1 MSRRDFLAKSG
12 AAVAAGAALVGTA
25 SAQTA
30 AAPASDVIRWRMA
43 SSFPKSVEVLFGTAE
58 FIARRVGQ
66 LTGGKFQIS
75 THAAGEI
82 VPPLQ
87 VLDAVEKGTIEC
99 GHTAPYY
106 FIGKDPAW
114 AIGTCVPFGLNS
126 RQYNAWWVHG
136 GGEKMFNDFTRESGV
151 VSLLAGNT
159 GSQMAGWFKK
169 EIKSVADLK
178 GLKFRTGGMG
188 GQVLTK
194 LGVVTQQLPA
204 GEIYSAL
211 EKGTIDAAE
220 FTVPADDERLN
231 LQKIAKFYYYP
242 GWNEGGA
249 ALSLQVN
256 AKAFDALPDAYK
268 AALQAASAEANT
280 WMQARYDALNPV
292 ALKRLVQGGAVLKA
306 LPQSVLDAC
315 FKANGE
321 LMAEASAKS
330 PAFKKMYENMRAFQR
345 DQVAWFRVAEGGFDN
360 FMTRQKL

>member
-12 AAVAAGAALVGTA
+12 AAVAGATLAGAAA
-25 SAQTA
+25 AQS

-43 SSFPKSVEVLFGTAE
+43 SSFPKSVEVLFGTADL
-58 FIARRVGQ
+58 IARRVGQ
-66 LTGGKFQIS
+66 LTGGKFQI
-75 THAAGEI
+75 TAHAAGEI

-114 AIGTCVPFGLNS
+114 AMGTCVPFGLNS
-126 RQYNAWWVHG
+126 RQYNAWWIHG
-136 GGEKMFNDFTRESGV
+136 GGEKLFNDFTRESGV
-151 VSLLAGNT
+151 VSMLAGNT

-249 ALSLQVN
+249 ALSLQIN
-256 AKAFDALPDAYK
+256 AKAYDALPDAYK
-268 AALQAASAEANT
+268 VALQVASAEANT
-280 WMQARYDALNPV
+280 WMQARYDALNPA
-292 ALKRLVQGGAVLKA
+292 ALKRLVQGGAVLRA
-306 LPQSVLDAC
+306 LPPAVMDAC
-315 FKANGE
+315 FKANTE

-330 PAFKKMYENMRAFQR
+330 PAFKKMYEHMVAFQR
-345 DQVAWFRVAEGGFDN
+345 DQVAWFRVAEGGFDG
-360 FMTRQKL
+360 FMTRAKL

>member
-12 AAVAAGAALVGTA
+12 AAVAAGATLATPA
-25 SAQTA
+25 IAQTA
-30 AAPASDVIRWRMA
+30 DTIRWRMA
-43 SSFPKSVEVLFGTAE
+43 SSFPKSVEILYGTAE

-136 GGEKMFNDFTRESGV
+136 GGEKLFNDFTRESGV
-151 VSLLAGNT
+151 VNLLAGNT

-169 EIKSVADLK
+169 EIKSPADLK

-220 FTVPADDERLN
+220 WIGPYDDLKLGLHKVASNYYFPAWWEGSTQFSLYINDK
-231 LQKIAKFYYYP
+231 Q
-242 GWNEGGA
+242 WNS
-249 ALSLQVN
+249 LSKEYQAIVT
-256 AKAFDALPDAYK
+256 
-268 AALQAASAEANT
+268 QAASDAHVGC
-280 WMQARYDALNPV
+280 QARYDSRNPN
-292 ALKRLVQGGAVLKA
+292 ALKQL
-306 LPQSVLDAC
+306 
-315 FKANGE
+315 
-321 LMAEASAKS
+321 
-330 PAFKKMYENMRAFQR
+330 
-345 DQVAWFRVAEGGFDN
+345 VAEGAKLSRFPRDVMDAAFKASREVYAELNDKNPNWKKIFPDYSRFLADQVQWESVAEGN
-360 FMTRQKL
+360 YSQYMAAQKL

>member
-1 MSRRDFLAKSG
+1 MSRREFLTKG
-12 AAVAAGAALVGTA
+12 ATVAASATAL
-25 SAQTA
+25 
-30 AAPASDVIRWRMA
+30 AAPAIAQTPDVIRWRMA
-43 SSFPKSVEVLFGTAE
+43 SSFPKSVDTLYGTAE

-66 LTGGKFQIS
+66 ITGGKFLIS
-75 THAAGEI
+75 SHAAGEI

-106 FIGKDPAW
+106 YIGKDPAW
-114 AIGTCVPFGLNS
+114 AMGTCIPFGLNS

-136 GGEKMFNDFTRESGV
+136 GGEKLFNDFTREVGV

-194 LGVVTQQLPA
+194 LGVVAQQLPA

-220 FTVPADDERLN
+220 FTVPADDEKLGLN
-231 LQKIAKFYYYP
+231 KIAKFYYYP
-242 GWNEGGA
+242 GWNEGSA
-249 ALSLQVN
+249 ALNLQVN
-256 AKAFDALPDAYK
+256 AKAYEALPEAYRY
-268 AALQAASAEANT
+268 ALQAASAEANT
-280 WMQARYDALNPV
+280 WMQSRYDATNPA

-306 LPQSVLDAC
+306 YPQAVMDAC
-315 FKANGE
+315 YKANAE

-330 PAFKKMYENMRAFQR
+330 ANFKKMYEHMIAFQR
-345 DQVAWFRVAEGGFDN
+345 DQVAWFRVAEGQFDN
-360 FMTRQKL
+360 FMSRQKL

>member
-12 AAVAAGAALVGTA
+12 AAAVAAGATALSAPAV
-25 SAQTA
+25 AQTA
-30 AAPASDVIRWRMA
+30 SDTIRWRMA
-43 SSFPKSVEVLFGTAE
+43 SSFPKTVEVLFGTAE
-58 FIARRVGQ
+58 FIAKRVGQ

-75 THAAGEI
+75 VHGAGEI

-159 GSQMAGWFKK
+159 GSQMGGFFKK
-169 EIKSVADLK
+169 ELKSPADLK

-194 LGVVTQQLPA
+194 LGVVAQQLAA
-204 GEIYSAL
+204 GDIYPAL

-220 FTVPADDERLN
+220 WVGPYDDEKLGLN
-231 LQKIAKFYYYP
+231 KVAPYYYYP
-242 GWNEGGA
+242 GFWEGGA
-249 ALSLQVN
+249 MLHFMINLAKWNELPPAYQAILKAGAAQANATMLAKYDFRNPTALRNLIAGGAQLRPYPEEVMT
-256 AKAFDALPDAYK
+256 KAFEEANKLYAT
-268 AALQAASAEANT
+268 LSAENADFKTIYESQQAYRNEANL
-280 WMQARYDALNPV
+280 WN
-292 ALKRLVQGGAVLKA
+292 
-306 LPQSVLDAC
+306 
-315 FKANGE
+315 
-321 LMAEASAKS
+321 
-330 PAFKKMYENMRAFQR
+330 
-345 DQVAWFRVAEGGFDN
+345 QVAEYTFDT
-360 FMTRQKL
+360 FMIRNRPRG

>member
-12 AAVAAGAALVGTA
+12 AAVAAGATLA
-25 SAQTA
+25 SPAIAQT
-30 AAPASDVIRWRMA
+30 SDTIRWRMA
-43 SSFPKSVEVLFGTAE
+43 SSFPKSVEILYGTAE

-136 GGEKMFNDFTRESGV
+136 GGEKLFNEFTRESGV
-151 VSLLAGNT
+151 VNLLAGNT

-169 EIKSVADLK
+169 EIKSPADLK

-204 GEIYSAL
+204 GEIYSSL

-220 FTVPADDERLN
+220 FTVPADDEKLG

-249 ALSLQVN
+249 ALALQVN
-256 AKAFDALPDAYK
+256 AKAYDALPEAYR

-280 WMQARYDALNPV
+280 WMQARYDAQNPI
-292 ALKRLVQGGAVLKA
+292 ALKRLVQSGAVLRA
-306 LPQSVLDAC
+306 LPQSVMDAC
-315 FKANGE
+315 FKANIE

-330 PAFKKMYENMRAFQR
+330 PAFKKMYEHMRAFQR

>member
-1 MSRRDFLAKSG
+1 MSRREFLTKGSA
-12 AAVAAGAALVGTA
+12 AAVAAGAAALSQPAV
-25 SAQTA
+25 AQTA
-30 AAPASDVIRWRMA
+30 SDTVRWRMA
-43 SSFPKSVEVLFGTAE
+43 SSFPKSVDTLFGTAE
-58 FIARRVGQ
+58 LIARRVGQ
-66 LTGGKFQIS
+66 ITGGKFQIS

-114 AIGTCVPFGLNS
+114 AMGTCVPFGLNS

-136 GGEKMFNDFTRESGV
+136 GGEKLFNDFTRESGV
-151 VSLLAGNT
+151 VSFLAGNT
-159 GSQMAGWFKK
+159 GSQMGGWFKK
-169 EIKSVADLK
+169 EIKTVADLK

-194 LGVVTQQLPA
+194 LGVVAQQLPA

-220 FTVPADDERLN
+220 FTVPADDEKLGLN
-231 LQKIAKFYYYP
+231 KIAKFYYYP

-256 AKAFDALPDAYK
+256 AKAYEALPEAFRF
-268 AALQAASAEANT
+268 ALQAASAEANT
-280 WMQARYDALNPV
+280 WMQSRYDATNPA
-292 ALKRLVQGGAVLKA
+292 ALKRLIQGGAVLKA
-306 LPQSVLDAC
+306 YPPAVMDAC
-315 FKANGE
+315 FKANTE

-330 PAFKKMYENMRAFQR
+330 PAFKKMYEHMQAFQR
-345 DQVAWFRVAEGGFDN
+345 DQIAWFRVAEGQFDS
-360 FMTRQKL
+360 FMSRQKL

>member
-1 MSRRDFLAKSG
+1 MSRRDFLTKGGA
-12 AAVAAGAALVGTA
+12 AAVAAGAAALSAPAV
-25 SAQTA
+25 AQT
-30 AAPASDVIRWRMA
+30 SDVVRWRMA
-43 SSFPKSVEVLFGTAE
+43 SSFPKSVDTLFGTAD

-66 LTGGKFQIS
+66 ITGGKFQIS
-75 THAAGEI
+75 VHAAGEI

-114 AIGTCVPFGLNS
+114 AMGTCVPFGLNS

-136 GGEKMFNDFTRESGV
+136 GGEKLFNDFTREVGV

-159 GSQMAGWFKK
+159 GSQMGGWFKK
-169 EIKSVADLK
+169 EIKGVADLK

-194 LGVVTQQLPA
+194 LGVVAQQLPA

-220 FTVPADDERLN
+220 FTVPADDEKLGLN
-231 LQKIAKFYYYP
+231 KIAKFYYYP

-249 ALSLQVN
+249 ALSLQIN
-256 AKAFDALPDAYK
+256 AKAYEALPEAFRF
-268 AALQAASAEANT
+268 ALQAASAEANT
-280 WMQARYDALNPV
+280 WMQSRYDATNPA

-306 LPQSVLDAC
+306 YPQAVMDAC
-315 FKANGE
+315 FKANQE

-330 PAFKKMYENMRAFQR
+330 ANFKKMYENMVAFQR
-345 DQVAWFRVAEGGFDN
+345 DQVAWFRVAEGQFDN
-360 FMTRQKL
+360 FMSRQKL

>member
-1 MSRRDFLAKSG
+1 MSRREFLTKGGA
-12 AAVAAGAALVGTA
+12 AAVAAGAVALTQPA
-25 SAQTA
+25 LAQTA
-30 AAPASDVIRWRMA
+30 SDTLRWRMA
-43 SSFPKSVEVLFGTAE
+43 SSFPKSVETLFGTAE

-66 LTGGKFQIS
+66 ITGGKFQIS

-114 AIGTCVPFGLNS
+114 AMGTCVPFGLNS
-126 RQYNAWWVHG
+126 RQYNAWWIHG
-136 GGEKMFNDFTRESGV
+136 GGEKLFNDFTRESGV
-151 VSLLAGNT
+151 VSFLAGNT
-159 GSQMAGWFKK
+159 GSQMGGWFKK
-169 EIKSVADLK
+169 EIKGVADLK

-194 LGVVTQQLPA
+194 LGVVAQQLPA

-220 FTVPADDERLN
+220 FTVPADDEKLGLN
-231 LQKIAKFYYYP
+231 KIAKFYYYP

-256 AKAFDALPDAYK
+256 AKAYEALPETYRF
-268 AALQAASAEANT
+268 ALQAASAEANT
-280 WMQARYDALNPV
+280 WMQSRYDASNPA

-306 LPQSVLDAC
+306 FPPAVMDAC
-315 FKANGE
+315 YKANAE

-330 PAFKKMYENMRAFQR
+330 PSFKKMYEHMMDFQR
-345 DQVAWFRVAEGGFDN
+345 DQVAWFRVAEGQFDS
-360 FMTRQKL
+360 FMSRQKL

>member
-12 AAVAAGAALVGTA
+12 AAAVAAGATALSAPAV
-25 SAQTA
+25 AQTA
-30 AAPASDVIRWRMA
+30 SDTIRWRMA
-43 SSFPKSVEVLFGTAE
+43 SSFPKTVEVLFGTAE
-58 FIARRVGQ
+58 FIAKRVGQ

-75 THAAGEI
+75 VHPAGEI

-159 GSQMAGWFKK
+159 GSQMGGFFKK
-169 EIKSVADLK
+169 ELKSPADLK

-194 LGVVTQQLPA
+194 LGVVAQQLAA
-204 GEIYSAL
+204 GDIYPAL

-220 FTVPADDERLN
+220 FTVPADDEKLG
-231 LQKIAKFYYYP
+231 LAKVAKFYYYP

-256 AKAFDALPDAYK
+256 AKQYDALPEAYK

-280 WMQARYDALNPV
+280 WMQARYDALNPG
-292 ALKRLVQGGAVLKA
+292 ALKRLVQAGAVLKPF
-306 LPQSVLDAC
+306 PQSILDAC
-315 FKANGE
+315 FKANKV

-330 PAFKKMYENMRAFQR
+330 PAFKKMFEHQMAFQR

-360 FMTRQKL
+360 FMSRQKL

>member
-1 MSRRDFLAKSG
+1 MSRREFLAKG
-12 AAVAAGAALVGTA
+12 GAAAVAAGTAALSAPAV
-25 SAQTA
+25 AQTA
-30 AAPASDVIRWRMA
+30 SDTIRWRMA

-75 THAAGEI
+75 VHPAGEI

-159 GSQMAGWFKK
+159 GSQMGGFFKK
-169 EIKSVADLK
+169 ELKSVADLK

-194 LGVVTQQLPA
+194 LGVVAQQLPA
-204 GEIYSAL
+204 GDIYPAL

-220 FTVPADDERLN
+220 FTVPADDEKLG
-231 LQKIAKFYYYP
+231 LAKVAKFYYYP

-256 AKAFDALPDAYK
+256 AKAFDALPEAYR

-280 WMQARYDALNPV
+280 WMQARYDATNPG
-292 ALKRLVQGGAVLKA
+292 ALKRLIQSGAVLKA
-306 LPQSVLDAC
+306 FPQSILDAC
-315 FKANGE
+315 YKANKE

-330 PAFKKMYENMRAFQR
+330 PAFKKMFENQMAFQR

-360 FMTRQKL
+360 FMSRQKL

>member
-12 AAVAAGAALVGTA
+12 AVGLAGAGAVV
-25 SAQTA
+25 S
-30 AAPASDVIRWRMA
+30 APAIAQSDVVRWRCA
-43 SSFPKSVEVLFGTAE
+43 SSFPKSVDTLYGTAE
-58 FIARRVGQ
+58 FVTRRVSQ

-75 THAAGEI
+75 LHAAGEI

-99 GHTAPYY
+99 NHTAPYY

-114 AIGTCVPFGLNS
+114 AFGTCIPFGLNS

-136 GGEKMFNDFTRESGV
+136 DGEKVFNEFSRQFGV
-151 VSLLAGNT
+151 VSFLCGNT

-169 EIKSVADLK
+169 EIKTVADLK

-220 FTVPADDERLN
+220 FTVPHDDEKLGLN
-231 LQKIAKFYYYP
+231 KIAKFYYYP

-249 ALSLQVN
+249 ALGFQVN
-256 AKAFDALPDAYK
+256 AKAYDALPEPYK
-268 AALQAASAEANT
+268 AALAAATAEANT
-280 WMQARYDALNPV
+280 WMQAKYDALNPI
-292 ALKRLVQGGAVLKA
+292 ALKRLIQGGAVLRA
-306 LPQSVLDAC
+306 YPQAVMEAC
-315 FKANGE
+315 FKANQQLITE
-321 LMAEASAKS
+321 TLAKSPTFKKIYEQQRPFHRDQQAWVRVAEASFDAFMAK
-330 PAFKKMYENMRAFQR
+330 
-345 DQVAWFRVAEGGFDN
+345 
-360 FMTRQKL
+360 QKL